1 MAPHGPEG
9 ACCAHD
15 HDCEENECSAQWT
28 LNQHVDTHKVRALNE
43 RVTGSC
49 KDLFR
54 TWDERLDT
62 SKVRAKASDGRDSP
76 KSPLKTLALTT
87 KLSSPFPS
95 PA

>member
-62 SKVRAKASDGRDSP
+62 SKSC
-76 KSPLKTLALTT
+76 
-87 KLSSPFPS
+87 LSEEDDPELIIHIP
-95 PA
+95 